1 MIPIRKKSILIIL
14 AICIVF
20 VGGYLVIGFYQ
31 EKKLVNHAQKEA
43 ESFLY
48 RNYDNIDE
56 IAVNK
61 ENYEFDPMGGLSIG
75 GHVNGKP
82 ELYFNIMFDTSNNQ
96 VGKVTSVVKPKE
108 FPPNKEECQ
117 NKFCK

>member
-1 MIPIRKKSILIIL
+1 MILISKNPILIIL
-14 AICIVF
+14 AICIILI
-20 VGGYLVIGFYQ
+20 GGYFLIGFYQ

-48 RNYDNIDE
+48 RNYGDINE
-56 IAVNK
+56 VTVNK

-82 ELYFNIMFDTSNNQ
+82 ELYFNIMFDTPNNQ
-96 VGKVTSVVKPKE
+96 VDKVTSVVKPKE
-108 FPPNKEECQ
+108 FPPNKEECK
-117 NKFCK
+117 NKYCQ